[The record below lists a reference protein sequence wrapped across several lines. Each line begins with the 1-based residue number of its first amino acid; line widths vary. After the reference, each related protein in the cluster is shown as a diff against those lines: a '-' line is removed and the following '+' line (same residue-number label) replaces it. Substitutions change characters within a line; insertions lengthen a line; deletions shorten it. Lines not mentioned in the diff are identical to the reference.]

1 MKKTAFALI
10 VLFLSLAL
18 PARADVGLDIKLHFF
33 GPAAGQGAG
42 TIVATSFSLKPLRL
56 KSQNPGDPQ
65 LAFAPDS
72 LLLRLQKAFN
82 NPGLSLLSSG
92 DLAWRV
98 DGPPSVMQVVQI
110 DGRDYA
116 LILTPL
122 PRPGVVNFKVGVVE
136 GNDKKKIKNV
146 LLDTEIVLPDREVAM
161 LGFRDSRENSYF
173 IAFYVQSRKD
183 GPATNAL
190 RLSSMDKPRKV
201 KDVKPVFPAA
211 AIAKGIQGVVVLEAV
226 IDANGRVKGLQTMSA
241 PDPMLSEAAKE
252 AVSQWLFEPYL
263 VNGKAKEVVFT
274 VTITFAM
281 DPNDK
286 AKTAGD
292 VLTRLEDS
300 QKPKI
305 INKVK
310 PVYPEEAK
318 KNKIQGIVK
327 LEATIDEQGKVAKL
341 DVLASPDPLLAA
353 AAVQA
358 VKQWVYEPYVK
369 DGKAKS
375 VLFTVT
381 ITFAL
386 E

>member
-1 MKKTAFALI
+1 MKKTAFALMI
-10 VLFLSLAL
+10 LLLSLAL

-56 KSQNPGDPQ
+56 KSPDASGPQ
-65 LAFAPDS
+65 KDFAPDS

-82 NPGLSLLSSG
+82 SPGLTLLSSG

-98 DGPPSVMQVVQI
+98 DGPPSVMQVVQV

-136 GNDKKKIKNV
+136 GNDKKNIKNV

-173 IAFYVQSRKD
+173 IAFYVQSRSD
-183 GPATNAL
+183 GLVTNAL

-201 KDVKPVFPAA
+201 KDVKPVFPAEA
-211 AIAKGIQGVVVLEAV
+211 LAKGIQGAVVLEAV
-226 IDANGRVKGLQTMSA
+226 IAADGRVKALQTLSS
-241 PDPMLSEAAKE
+241 PDPILSEAARE
-252 AVSQWLFEPYL
+252 AVSQWLFDPYL
-263 VNGKAKEVVFT
+263 VDGKAKEVVFT
-274 VTITFAM
+274 VTINFALE
-281 DPNDK
+281 PK
-286 AKTAGD
+286 AKAQTAGD

-305 INKVK
+305 VNKVK

-318 KNKIQGIVK
+318 KNKIQGVVK

-341 DVLASPDPLLAA
+341 DVLGSPDPLLAA

-358 VKQWVYEPYVK
+358 VKQWTYEPYVK

-381 ITFAL
+381 LTFAL
-386 E
+386 Q